1 MQKQN
6 GDYIIQPGVFI
17 NAGTEQENQMKA
29 LNMIKSLLNA
39 DELS

>member
-6 GDYIIQPGVFI
+6 GDYIIQPGFFI
-17 NAGTEQENQMKA
+17 NAGTEHENQMKA